1 MKRHTINIR
10 EASWEI
16 IIWMGSIVVLGCVVL
31 FAVYSYKSVEREMA
45 NQFNR
50 EQMLLA
56 QQTAMGIEQY
66 MKHHQ
71 RLSLTSIFS
80 PLPMGSGRDPHRPQN
95 TSRSLRNKISFV
107 FWKMPRV
114 MALHYPADILPGLEA
129 KTSFGPTSG
138 GQGSQRSPS
147 DIIMVGRALPGYPG
161 RFETF
166 IISFP

>member
-66 MKHHQ
+66 MN
-71 RLSLTSIFS
+71 
-80 PLPMGSGRDPHRPQN
+80 D
-95 TSRSLRNKISFV
+95 IS
-107 FWKMPRV
+107 
-114 MALHYPADILPGLEA
+114 
-129 KTSFGPTSG
+129 PTS
-138 GQGSQRSPS
+138 
-147 DIIMVGRALPGYPG
+147 
-161 RFETF
+161 
-166 IISFP
+166 